1 MLNISYYV
9 YSPLAG
15 GLLAKKLDEIL
26 EPAPGTRYDAM
37 SVFRD
42 MYLKDST
49 LESLAA
55 LKKRCDGEDTSVME
69 GTIRWLLH
77 HSPLTANDGV
87 IFGASSTEQIESSL
101 SFCEKGPLSDG
112 LAQAFED
119 LWAAVKPN
127 APNYHV

>member
-1 MLNISYYV
+1 M

-26 EPAPGTRYDAM
+26 KPAPGTRYDAM
-37 SVFRD
+37 SVFGE

-55 LKKRCDGEDTSVME
+55 LKKRCDEEDTSVME
-69 GTIRWLLH
+69 GTVRWLLH
-77 HSPLTANDGV
+77 HSPLAANDGM
-87 IFGASSTEQIESSL
+87 ILGASSAQQVDSSL
-101 SFCEKGPLSDG
+101 SACEKGPLSDG

-119 LWAAVKPN
+119 IWAAVKTN
-127 APNYHV
+127 APRYHV